1 MIATA
6 ILPLPTNGHGR
17 QEILGPGPEWKQI
30 EDELLQSGIGL
41 PLFQRL
47 AWAHLGPQERYR
59 LLTIRDDY
67 GRVLGGVALQMDKSR
82 VLVGHRYLRVTRFG
96 EGMPR
101 EAWEPI
107 VAALTKLV
115 REEPKILR
123 LSVRVFSREHHE
135 EIGKLLERHGF
146 HKESH
151 PTAYRNTLSIDLRRD
166 DAAILAGLNKSAR
179 KNLRDAD
186 RSPLCVRLITE
197 DRYVERITSLELMA
211 IRRTQGTNSTLNWAS
226 VMKLSR
232 EHPNLSR
239 VVGLFLSEKEK
250 EPEALVGFAWGCMN
264 GTSGEYRAGGTTHIP
279 NLKVSIS
286 HRLVRDLILWSKRQG
301 ACWFDMG
308 GVTVGEPVT
317 HPLHGVTVFKRHFTH
332 NLAVVGDEWSL
343 EPHPVRAEFVRWIGG
358 YVRRSTDAIL
368 RMRNGWH

>member
-6 ILPLPTNGHGR
+6 ILPVATKEYGR
-17 QEILGPGPEWKQI
+17 YDTLDPGPEWQQI
-30 EDELLQSGIGL
+30 EDQLLKSGIGL
-41 PLFQRL
+41 PLFHRL
-47 AWAHLGPQERYR
+47 AWAELAPQGRYH
-59 LLTIRDDY
+59 LLTIRDDD

-82 VLVGHRYLRVTRFG
+82 VLPGHRYLRVTRFG

-101 EAWEPI
+101 ETWEPI
-107 VAALTKLV
+107 VVALTKLV

-146 HKESH
+146 HREPH
-151 PTAYRNTLSIDLRRD
+151 PTAYRNTLSIDLRSGE
-166 DAAILAGLNKSAR
+166 AEILAGLNKTAR

-186 RSPLCVRLITE
+186 RSALCVRTITE
-197 DRYVERITSLELMA
+197 DRYVDRITSLELMA
-211 IRRTQGTNSTLNWAS
+211 IRRTQGTCSPQNWAS

-232 EHPNLSR
+232 EHPDLSR
-239 VVGLFLSEKEK
+239 VAGLYLAKDEL
-250 EPEALVGFAWGCMN
+250 EPDSLIGFAWGCMN
-264 GTSGEYRAGGTTHIP
+264 GMSGEYRAGGTIHIP
-279 NLKVSIS
+279 NVKFSIS
-286 HRLVRDLILWSKRQG
+286 YRLVRDLILWSKRQG

-332 NLAVVGDEWSL
+332 NLAVVGEEWSL

-358 YVRRSTDAIL
+358 YVRRSTDAMH
-368 RMRNGWH
+368 RVRNGRH